1 VLNLIPAA
9 ARWERSQL
17 PLLIESLAT
26 ACGVPSC
33 RGRGEPPAPPA
44 TAGEASA
51 WIESACAGLNLEAEP
66 LHVRLRDV
74 EGALTQAA
82 PALLALRDGGFVG
95 LLAVRG
101 AGARLVASDL
111 RPHVVRCVALRDV
124 LCADAEAQFI
134 RDVDGLIE
142 DCGTALAH
150 PERVR
155 RAVIGK
161 RAGSLTVALGWQM
174 RVSPGSS
181 FLHQMMHA
189 GIGRRVCAFI
199 GAYAVEYALSLG
211 AWWLLGLAAL
221 SGRFEAG
228 WLGAWVLMMTC
239 ALVCRAWKGRNAEA
253 VAVSLGGLLKQRL
266 MAGAVRLDPDSIR
279 HQGAGGMLARVI
291 EAEALESLALGGGLA
306 ALVAPIE
313 LLSAGVLLWLG
324 AGGAIHALLLA
335 AWIAVLMAV
344 AWRNQRL
351 REAWMVTRL
360 TMTGDLVERMNGH
373 RTRLAQEDPRNWH
386 SGEDQSLAHY
396 VERSAILDRSA
407 VCLSTLVPRV
417 WLLTGLAALAP
428 AFLKSSAPASL
439 AVSIAAVLLAHRSL
453 RNLGLGLGD
462 LGAAA
467 LAWKKISPLF
477 HAAAHTGEPGVVGA
491 SSRQRGAV
499 IEAHDLAFRYRERGE
514 PVLHGCSLTIR
525 HGDWVLLEGESGK
538 GKSTLASLLAGL
550 RTPESGLL
558 LAGGLDY
565 RTLGEDRWR
574 RRVAYAPQSHEN
586 HIFSGSL
593 AFNLLMGR
601 AWPPRPDDMAEAR
614 EVCAD
619 LGLQELIARMPAG
632 LEQIVGESGWRLSE
646 GERSRIFLGRALLSG
661 AELLVLDECF
671 SALDPESLDRACI
684 ALRRRAA
691 TVVMVAHR

>member
-1 VLNLIPAA
+1 MPAA
-9 ARWERSQL
+9 ARWERPQL
-17 PLLIESLAT
+17 PLLIETLAK
-26 ACGVPSC
+26 ACGASSC
-33 RGRGEPPAPPA
+33 RDRGEPPAPPA
-44 TAGEASA
+44 SAGEASA

-66 LHVRLRDV
+66 LHVRVRDI
-74 EGALTQAA
+74 EAALTQAA
-82 PALLALRDGGFVG
+82 PALLALRDGGFIG
-95 LLAVRG
+95 LLGVRG

-111 RPHVVRCVALRDV
+111 RTHVVRRVALRDV
-124 LCADAEAQFI
+124 LCAEAEAKFT

-142 DCGTALAH
+142 DCGPDVAH
-150 PERVR
+150 PERIR
-155 RAVIGK
+155 RAVVGK

-181 FLHQMMHA
+181 FLHQMMQA
-189 GIGRRVCAFI
+189 GVGRRVCVFI
-199 GAYAVEYALSLG
+199 GAYVVESALSLG

-228 WLGAWVLMMTC
+228 WLAAWVLMMAC
-239 ALVCRAWKGRNAEA
+239 ALVCRAWKGRHAEA
-253 VAVSLGGLLKQRL
+253 VAVSIGGLLKQRL
-266 MAGAVRLDPDSIR
+266 IAGAVRLDPDSIR
-279 HQGAGGMLARVI
+279 HQGVGGMLACVI

-306 ALVAPIE
+306 ALVAPID
-313 LLSAGVLLWLG
+313 LLSASVLLWLG

-335 AWIAVLMAV
+335 AWIAVLMAL

-351 REAWMVTRL
+351 RDAWTVTRL
-360 TMTGDLVERMNGH
+360 TMTGDLVEGMNGH
-373 RTRLAQEDPRNWH
+373 RTRLAQERPRHWH
-386 SGEDQSLAHY
+386 SAEDHTLAHY

-407 VCLSTLVPRV
+407 VRLNTLVPRL

-428 AFLKSSAPASL
+428 AFLQSSAPASL
-439 AVSIAAVLLAHRSL
+439 AVSIAAVLLAHRAL

-467 LAWKKISPLF
+467 LAWSKISPLF
-477 HAAAHTGEPGVVGA
+477 RAAAQTGEPGVVGV
-491 SSRQRGAV
+491 SSRQGGAV
-499 IEAHDLAFRYRERGE
+499 VEAHDLAFRYRERSE

-525 HGDWVLLEGESGK
+525 EGDWVLLEGKSGK

-574 RRVAYAPQSHEN
+574 QRVAYAPQSHEN

-601 AWPPRPDDMAEAR
+601 AWPPRPEDMAEAR
-614 EVCAD
+614 EVCVD
-619 LGLQELIARMPAG
+619 LGLEELIARMPAG

-646 GERSRIFLGRALLSG
+646 GERSRVFLGRALLSG